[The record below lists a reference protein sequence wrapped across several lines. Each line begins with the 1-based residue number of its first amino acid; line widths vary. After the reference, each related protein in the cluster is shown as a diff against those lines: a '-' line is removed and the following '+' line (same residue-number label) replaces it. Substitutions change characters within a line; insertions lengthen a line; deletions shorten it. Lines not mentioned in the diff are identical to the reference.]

1 MRENKRGREGG
12 VGQVERRKGEREGE
26 GAAGKGDM
34 DKMI

>member
-1 MRENKRGREGG
+1 

-26 GAAGKGDM
+26 GAAGKGDR